1 LAKKK
6 EITVDISKHIFIPNH
21 KILDES
27 EAEAIFKTYNISR
40 SQLPSIS
47 IKDPMAQK
55 IDAELNSIIEII
67 RLSPHAGEYK
77 YYRRVVEWIS
87 EH

>member
-1 LAKKK
+1 MAKKK

-55 IDAELNSIIEII
+55 LDAELNSIIEII

-77 YYRRVVEWIS
+77 YYRRVVEWIN
-87 EH
+87 EN

>member
-1 LAKKK
+1 MVKKK
-6 EITVDISKHIFIPNH
+6 EIIVDISKHIFIPKH

-27 EAEAIFKTYNISR
+27 EAELIFKTYNISR

-55 IDAELNSIIEII
+55 LDAELNSIIEII

-77 YYRRVVEWIS
+77 YYRRVVEWIG
-87 EH
+87 EN

>member
-6 EITVDISKHIFIPNH
+6 EITVDISKHVFVPKH
-21 KILDES
+21 KILNDSETES
-27 EAEAIFKTYNISR
+27 LLKTYNISR

-47 IKDPMAQK
+47 IKDPMIQK
-55 IDAELNSIIEII
+55 LDAEANSIIEII

-77 YYRRVVEWIS
+77 YYRRIVEWIN

>member
-1 LAKKK
+1 MVKKK
-6 EITVDISKHIFIPNH
+6 EITVDISKHMFIPNH
-21 KILDES
+21 KILNKS
-27 EAEAIFKTYNISR
+27 EAEIIFKTYNISR

-55 IDAELNSIIEII
+55 LDAELNSIIEII

-77 YYRRVVEWIS
+77 YYRRVVE
-87 EH
+87 

>member
-1 LAKKK
+1 MAKKK
-6 EITVDISKHIFIPNH
+6 EITVDISKHTFIPKH
-21 KILDES
+21 KVLNES
-27 EAEAIFKTYNISR
+27 ESEVILKTYNISK
-40 SQLPSIS
+40 SQLPSIG

-55 IDAELNSIIEII
+55 LDAELNSIIEII

-87 EH
+87 EN

>member
-55 IDAELNSIIEII
+55 LDAELNSIIEII

-77 YYRRVVEWIS
+77 YYRRVVE
-87 EH
+87 

>member
-1 LAKKK
+1 MAKKK
-6 EITVDISKHIFIPNH
+6 EITVDISKHKFIPNH

-27 EAEAIFKTYNISR
+27 ESEVIFKTYNISR

-47 IKDPMAQK
+47 FKDPMAQK
-55 IDAELNSIIEII
+55 LGAELNSIIEII

-77 YYRRVVEWIS
+77 YYRRVVEWIN
-87 EH
+87 EN